1 MSLARKE
8 YVEPDDEVTCQA
20 TSQRNQMQ
28 AFLNTAG
35 PFVPIPPWD
44 RPVAVQNNRIT
55 DEAQRRAASKSFG
68 APTRR
73 TRVTSTVTTTDNL
86 QQQTLFDER

>member
-28 AFLNTAG
+28 AFLNIA
-35 PFVPIPPWD
+35 VPLSQLLNGID
-44 RPVAVQNNRIT
+44 Q
-55 DEAQRRAASKSFG
+55 
-68 APTRR
+68 
-73 TRVTSTVTTTDNL
+73 
-86 QQQTLFDER
+86 